1 MKLSVSIPEQDVEFI
16 DTYAS
21 THGLGTRSG
30 VVQRALTLLRTADL
44 GEDYAAAWSEWE
56 SSADAALW
64 ESLVTDGVADEDR

>member
-21 THGLGTRSG
+21 THGVGTRSG
-30 VVQRALTLLRTADL
+30 VGQRALSLLRTADL

-56 SSADAALW
+56 SSTDAALW
-64 ESLVTDGVADEDR
+64 ESVAADGVAEQDQ